1 MEQFLR
7 TIALVL
13 LAVVFV
19 LILRGNS
26 KGIGELLTLLVC
38 CMVMASAIEY
48 LKPVLAFINSVQAL
62 IGVDSRFIKLL
73 LKVVG
78 IAATA
83 EIAGL
88 ICDDSGN
95 SAMGKALQF
104 LATAVIVCM
113 SIPMLTALMELI
125 EGIIKGL

>member
-7 TIALVL
+7 TVALVL

>member
-13 LAVVFV
+13 LAAIFV
-19 LILRGNS
+19 LILRGSS

-104 LATAVIVCM
+104 FATAVIVCM

>member
-7 TIALVL
+7 TVALVL

-19 LILRGNS
+19 LILRGSS

-95 SAMGKALQF
+95 SAIGKALQF

>member
-7 TIALVL
+7 TVALVL

-19 LILRGNS
+19 LILRGSS

-95 SAMGKALQF
+95 SAIGKALLF

>member
-1 MEQFLR
+1 M
-7 TIALVL
+7 
-13 LAVVFV
+13 
-19 LILRGNS
+19 LILRGSS

-95 SAMGKALQF
+95 SAIGKALQF